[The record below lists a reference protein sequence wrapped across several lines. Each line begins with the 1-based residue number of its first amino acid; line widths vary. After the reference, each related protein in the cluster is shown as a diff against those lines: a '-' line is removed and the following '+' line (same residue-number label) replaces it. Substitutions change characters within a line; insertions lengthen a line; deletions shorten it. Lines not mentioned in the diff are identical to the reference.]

1 MAGRFNLGD
10 SVSGIRSLLGD
21 SPSPLVTAEINP
33 DVAQSL
39 GRIGGDDA
47 RRVYER
53 LVARG
58 TDEQTAAII
67 ARGVETGVPQELP
80 RGPYREAVRPPVF
93 DPDTGRYLD
102 TLRIRGVE
110 APRAPEP
117 DFSLD
122 SPLFR
127 DMYKA
132 DMAYDNLRKGRTRNL
147 RNAGG
152 ELAAIAQDNIRT
164 AAQRSKRAG
173 SRLAPAAAVAG
184 AGAGLGLMLAP
195 KNLGLTESGNPAD
208 LRDEPESASDILSRP
223 EVPMVPQEDIRIP
236 KKTFYEMDGRPF
248 DESVRGGRPEA
259 ELMQPVPQPADYS
272 MQARE
277 MINKLNAMR
286 RSAGG
291 EVPEAP
297 AMMRE
302 INRLMEL
309 GNRQRNQPGYQIP
322 ASDPAR
328 DPYQQ
333 AKTLIARVN
342 DMYRA
347 GYTPNSP
354 EVQRIMADVRRLHA
368 EGDAIR
374 NRRAG

>member
-1 MAGRFNLGD
+1 MGRFTL
-10 SVSGIRSLLGD
+10 
-21 SPSPLVTAEINP
+21 E
-33 DVAQSL
+33 
-39 GRIGGDDA
+39 
-47 RRVYER
+47 
-53 LVARG
+53 
-58 TDEQTAAII
+58 
-67 ARGVETGVPQELP
+67 
-80 RGPYREAVRPPVF
+80 
-93 DPDTGRYLD
+93 D
-102 TLRIRGVE
+102 TLRSIRALMGE
-110 APRAPEP
+110 ATSPRAGENPLLRASDDESLLQRYADTRRRSGVYYVDPAGNASGSLRPDDLDSLDVPPVAAEP
-117 DFSLD
+117 DFALD

-164 AAQRSKRAG
+164 AAQRSNTSG

-259 ELMQPVPQPADYS
+259 ELMQPVAAPADYS

-277 MINKLNAMR
+277 VINKLNAMR

-291 EVPEAP
+291 EVREAP

-328 DPYQQ
+328 DQYQQ

-354 EVQRIMADVRRLHA
+354 EVQRVMADVRRLHA